1 MSVVVM
7 VMMVM
12 MVAAVSF
19 LIIMGVVDTVAVF
32 IDAVLFLFMI
42 MVMVVMMLVLILVVI
57 MVVMVVMVLVL
68 ILIVIMVM
76 VMMVLV
82 LILIVIMVMMVVM
95 VLVLIL
101 VLIMVMMVVMVLV
114 LILIVIVIMVVM
126 VVMVLMLIV
135 IMVMMMLVLVLI
147 VIVGVQDFFQ
157 KSFLQVGCAL
167 DGIEDH
173 IAVQLSDRC
182 CDNRGVLVVFTKELD
197 TLRDLLVTDFVCPGQ
212 DDSSGIGDLIVEELA
227 EILEVNLAL
236 GGIHDCACTV
246 EMHLGVLGSI
256 VDGTHDIG
264 ELADTGGLDQDA
276 LRFIGSHDFSQRSAE
291 ITDQ

>member
-1 MSVVVM
+1 
-7 VMMVM
+7 M

-32 IDAVLFLFMI
+32 IDAVLFLFMT

-82 LILIVIMVMMVVM
+82 LILIVIMVMMVMM

-114 LILIVIVIMVVM
+114 LILVVIMVVM

-157 KSFLQVGCAL
+157 KSFLQVGCSL
-167 DGIEDH
+167 NGIKDH
-173 IAVQLSDRC
+173 IAVQFSDRC

-212 DDSSGIGDLIVEELA
+212 DDRSRIGDLIVEELA